1 MNLPIVTSL
10 RVSDLL
16 ADGDAFFEQSHN
28 LGIRLKPEKNPR
40 PSAVQ
45 RGHAHDFLPQDMTRQ
60 AHCAVIAQEARL
72 EYANRPEGVCFFDDR
87 KGRRGRGGLP
97 ALTALLALLKLKP

>member
-16 ADGDAFFEQSHN
+16 GDGDAFFEQSHN

-40 PSAVQ
+40 PSLFSGDMRAIFR
-45 RGHAHDFLPQDMTRQ
+45 RGNLSGKP
-60 AHCAVIAQEARL
+60 HCAVIAQEARL
-72 EYANRPEGVCFFDDR
+72 EDADRPERVCVFRGWQR
-87 KGRRGRGGLP
+87 KARP
-97 ALTALLALLKLKP
+97 ADACQH